1 MAVPQIFVYRGIF
14 MKLLEDLYS
23 RCLNAPYIH
32 TENDG
37 DYFYEIKNNILYL
50 YFQCTHGGDDWKNN
64 LDFPAAPY

>member
-1 MAVPQIFVYRGIF
+1 
-14 MKLLEDLYS
+14 MKLLEDLYL

-50 YFQCTHGGDDWKNN
+50 YFLLG
-64 LDFPAAPY
+64 